1 MDNMRYQKLELGLSA
16 MTKDQLANS
25 LVYNSLKV
33 CIFLFLHLLI
43 FVRQVFDKRFVVLLI
58 NISFLFVRV
67 LSLASFE
74 SPKR

>member
-58 NISFLFVRV
+58 NICFLFVRV